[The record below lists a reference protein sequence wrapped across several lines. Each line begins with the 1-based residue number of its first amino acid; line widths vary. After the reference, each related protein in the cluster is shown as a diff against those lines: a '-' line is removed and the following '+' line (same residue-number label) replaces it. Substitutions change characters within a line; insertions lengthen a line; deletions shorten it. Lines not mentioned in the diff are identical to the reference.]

1 MQYTKNENFADA
13 ELIVDDLETGNVDIL
28 TCEGLT
34 QSTAWEDWGIDK
46 DIQNANVGRGR
57 W

>member
-1 MQYTKNENFADA
+1 M
-13 ELIVDDLETGNVDIL
+13 VDDLDSGSVDIL
-28 TCEGLT
+28 TAEGLT
-34 QSTAWEDWGIDK
+34 QSSAWEDWGIDK